1 MRCSRALSACGRGDS
16 TDGEIRIQEQTGHN
30 LQIGRDGGCPH
41 GRAIHGPHA
50 RGGTG
55 MRWRRIAAGHPCRRE
70 PCSGMAS
77 SASQDIY
84 YSLVSLKHTKFEAND
99 KKNDLLIRALLGGW
113 GVAAGFLS
121 VGKWAVVL
129 SIIVGWHGVVRMIP
143 GVFHFNAF
151 LSLTNGLPRRQWLE
165 QLLVLF
171 DSRLWGSGL
180 QCWSPGLFGW
190 SDGSVHSYV
199 RVRY

>member
-16 TDGEIRIQEQTGHN
+16 TDGEIRIQEQTGHT

-77 SASQDIY
+77 SASPDIY
-84 YSLVSLKHTKFEAND
+84 YSVVNFEHTK
-99 KKNDLLIRALLGGW
+99 
-113 GVAAGFLS
+113 S
-121 VGKWAVVL
+121 
-129 SIIVGWHGVVRMIP
+129 
-143 GVFHFNAF
+143 
-151 LSLTNGLPRRQWLE
+151 RRE
-165 QLLVLF
+165 K
-171 DSRLWGSGL
+171 
-180 QCWSPGLFGW
+180 
-190 SDGSVHSYV
+190 
-199 RVRY
+199 